1 MSQELNTPKE
11 SVRPI
16 LIVDDEEIVLV
27 ALRDTLLHE
36 GYNVVSSPH
45 AVHAL
50 SVLKEREFSV
60 VITDQQMPM
69 VSGLEFLAQVRQI
82 QPEATRILITAVL
95 NLSILIDAINKAEIY
110 RFVVKPWSR
119 EELLASVK
127 SAVERFD
134 FISNNSRLLAEAL
147 AANAELG
154 KQVMSLSEEVARLA
168 RENAQLRQP
177 SGHPLQPGAKIGQ

>member
-1 MSQELNTPKE
+1 MSQELNTPND
-11 SVRPI
+11 SARPI

-36 GYNVVSSPH
+36 GYNIVSSPH

-50 SVLKEREFSV
+50 SVLKEQQFSV

-82 QPEATRILITAVL
+82 QPDATRILITAVL
-95 NLSILIDAINKAEIY
+95 NLTTLIDAINKAEIY

-127 SAVERFD
+127 SAVERFE
-134 FISNNSRLLAEAL
+134 FISNNSRLLSQTLAMNHQLQQTNRAL
-147 AANAELG
+147 EN
-154 KQVMSLSEEVARLA
+154 QVARLT
-168 RENAQLRQP
+168 RQNAQLRQP
-177 SGHPLQPGAKIGQ
+177 SGKPPPAS

>member
-50 SVLKEREFSV
+50 SVLKEQQFSV

-95 NLSILIDAINKAEIY
+95 NLTTLIDAINKAEIY

-119 EELLASVK
+119 EELLASVR

-134 FISNNSRLLAEAL
+134 FISNNSRLLSHTLARNHELQQINRAL
-147 AANAELG
+147 EN
-154 KQVMSLSEEVARLA
+154 QVARLA

-177 SGHPLQPGAKIGQ
+177 SAEPPPTG

>member
-1 MSQELNTPKE
+1 MRKS
-11 SVRPI
+11 SW
-16 LIVDDEEIVLV
+16 V

-69 VSGLEFLAQVRQI
+69 VSGSAVLAQARQI

-110 RFVVKPWSR
+110 RFVVKPGP

-134 FISNNSRLLAEAL
+134 FISNNSRLLVEAL

-177 SGHPLQPGAKIGQ
+177 SGHPLQLGAKIGQ